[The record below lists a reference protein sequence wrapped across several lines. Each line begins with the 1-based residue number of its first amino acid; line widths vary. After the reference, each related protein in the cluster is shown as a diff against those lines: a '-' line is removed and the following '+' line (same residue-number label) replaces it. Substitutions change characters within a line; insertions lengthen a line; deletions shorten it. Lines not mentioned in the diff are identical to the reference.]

1 MRDPR
6 VEKLGDI
13 IVNHSCSIKKGER
26 VLIESCKGAAPLIK
40 YIVKKCYEIGALPFV
55 LLKESDIQ
63 RELLHGMSSEQMD
76 LQTKFES
83 TIMKEMDAY
92 IEIKDDDNFF
102 ELSDI
107 PPEKWNLYHTL
118 YYEPVHW
125 GIRLPNTKWVTVR
138 YPSKV
143 MAHKF
148 GMSTERFENFFFE
161 TVNANY
167 ERMEQL
173 MLPLKSRMDQA
184 DEVKIIAPNTNLKFN
199 IGKYKSVICN
209 GKINLPDGEVFIA
222 PELHS
227 ANGVITFNTEV
238 LYQDIT
244 FSNIKLVLE
253 NGKVIS
259 AESGSTTEDL
269 NRILDT
275 DSGAR
280 YIGEFAF
287 GTNPKID
294 RIVKN
299 IIFDEKMLG
308 SIHFALGASHP
319 TSDNGNKSGIHW
331 DIVQIHKK
339 ENGGGEIYF
348 DNELIMKDGIF
359 VPSDLL
365 ELNQESPKQLKLKP

>member
-6 VEKLGDI
+6 VEKLGEL
-13 IVNHSCSIKKGER
+13 IVNHSCSIKPKER

-40 YIVKKCYEIGALPFV
+40 YIVKLCYEKGAYPFV

-63 RELLHGMSSEQMD
+63 REILRGTSEEQIAI
-76 LQTKFES
+76 QTKFES
-83 TIMKEMDAY
+83 VLMNEMDAY

-118 YYEPVHW
+118 YYDPVHW
-125 GIRLPNTKWVTVR
+125 GIRLPKTKWVTVR
-138 YPSKV
+138 YPSKT

-148 GMSTERFENFFFE
+148 GMSSEAFEEFFFDV
-161 TVNANY
+161 VNANY
-167 ERMEQL
+167 EEMGQRME
-173 MLPLKSRMDQA
+173 PLK
-184 DEVKIIAPNTNLKFN
+184 KILDNGNNVQIITPTTDLRFN

-227 ANGVITFNTEV
+227 ANWIITFNTDV

-244 FSNIKLVLE
+244 FTNIKLKLE
-253 NGKVIS
+253 NGYVTE
-259 AESGSTTEDL
+259 AESGSTTKDL

-275 DSGAR
+275 DPGAR

-287 GTNPKID
+287 GTNPKISK
-294 RIVKN
+294 IVKN

-308 SIHFALGASHP
+308 SIHLALGASHP
-319 TSDNGNKSGIHW
+319 TSDNQNKSGIHW

-339 ENGGGEIYF
+339 EYGGGQVII
-348 DNELIMKDGIF
+348 DDELIMQDGIF
-359 VPSDLL
+359 VPKSLQG
-365 ELNQESPKQLKLKP
+365 LNEKSYTKVKK